1 MLSGPIN
8 LKLIQLVF
16 WQFIV
21 DIIEKN
27 ATSFKKP
34 GGINFMS
41 ENFVPLSL
49 TDNFRFKCSENVPC
63 FNECCRDL
71 NQFLTPYD
79 ILRLKNNLCIPSDLF
94 LERYATQ
101 HTGPES
107 GLPVITLKPDYT
119 SELKC
124 PFVSNSGCI
133 VYKDRPASCR
143 TYPLVRVLTRSRETG
158 QNIVQYLLLK
168 ESHCQGFKQVQ
179 THTIQNWIK
188 EQGIEIYN
196 KMNDLLM
203 EIISL
208 KNRIMPGQ
216 LSLTSEKFFYMA
228 CYDLDTFRSHIFDK
242 GILDDL
248 DIDSETIDNV
258 KDDDVALLKLGIKS
272 IKIKIFGRTQA
283 LPHGD

>member
-1 MLSGPIN
+1 MLPLS
-8 LKLIQLVF
+8 
-16 WQFIV
+16 
-21 DIIEKN
+21 
-27 ATSFKKP
+27 KKQQYNK
-34 GGINFMS
+34 GKKFMS

-49 TDNFRFKCSENVPC
+49 NDNFKFKCSENVPC

-79 ILRLKNNLCIPSDLF
+79 ILRLKNNLGIPSDLF

-124 PFVSNSGCI
+124 PFVSNSGCT
-133 VYKDRPASCR
+133 VYNDRPSSCR

-158 QNIVQYLLLK
+158 RNTEQYLLVK
-168 ESHCQGFKQVQ
+168 EPHCQGFKRGQVN
-179 THTIQNWIK
+179 TIQNWIK

-196 KMNDLLM
+196 KMNDMLM

-208 KNRIMPGQ
+208 KNRFMPGQ
-216 LSLTSEKFFYMA
+216 LPIKTERFFHMA

-242 GILDDL
+242 GLLDDL
-248 DIDSETIDNV
+248 DLDSETIDNI
-258 KDDDVALLKLGIKS
+258 KNDDVELLKLGIKS
-272 IKIKIFGRTQA
+272 IKIKIFGRK
-283 LPHGD
+283 